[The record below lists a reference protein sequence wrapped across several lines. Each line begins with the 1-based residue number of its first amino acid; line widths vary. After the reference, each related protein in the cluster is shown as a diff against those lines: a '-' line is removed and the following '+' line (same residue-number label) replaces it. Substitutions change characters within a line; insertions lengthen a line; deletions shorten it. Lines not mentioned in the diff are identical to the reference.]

1 MFYKNGKKI
10 INEKIFNFFSP
21 LSLAIWI
28 MDDGYW
34 LHYSNTV
41 YLCCREA
48 EECFTEAEVNLLI
61 RVLFDNFGLIATKSR
76 RPLSNGEVRF
86 RIRFSGKSNN
96 IELLRSI
103 VQPYF
108 VPSMLYKLNIAA

>member
-1 MFYKNGKKI
+1 MLK
-10 INEKIFNFFSP
+10 P
-21 LSLAIWI
+21 LGLAIWI

-34 LHYSNTV
+34 DNSDNTV
-41 YLCCREA
+41 CLCT
-48 EECFTEAEVNLLI
+48 ECFTQAAVELLI
-61 RVLFDNFGLIATKSR
+61 SVLFDNFGLIATKKR
-76 RPLSNGEVRF
+76 RILANGELRF

-108 VPSMLYKLNIAA
+108 VPSMLYKLNLAA